1 MCVTAHVF
9 EIAPTYDRQGES
21 IYLRTHDD
29 KGVPSMQVFHELAL
43 GHNGFMQARK
53 TCCKSYIDIDMDYA
67 LTMHVH
73 MA

>member
-1 MCVTAHVF
+1 MCVLAHMCVTAHVF

-43 GHNGFMQARK
+43 GHNDFMQARK
-53 TCCKSYIDIDMDYA
+53 TCCNHI
-67 LTMHVH
+67 
-73 MA
+73 